1 MGTDT
6 DSKEDAMT
14 EPQRSEDGEV
24 LINPSTGMPET
35 RQERD
40 QREQQ
45 LQERQKNAAQAE
57 KQNNSNTPQEA

>member
-1 MGTDT
+1 
-6 DSKEDAMT
+6 MT
-14 EPQRSEDGEV
+14 EPQRSEEGEV

-45 LQERQKNAAQAE
+45 LQERQKNVADAQTTPP
-57 KQNNSNTPQEA
+57 NNTAY